1 MRWWPSS
8 ARGATRSSRASRG
21 SRAFAVTRL
30 PAPSTPF
37 PTCARFLSA
46 RLRSRIGYCRRKRS
60 RCSMERASVRVD
72 RDTFASR
79 SQLRWRTWKKPRTG
93 SRAWSPGSS
102 GQSGCVLPRP
112 QPLVQLDPLHL
123 AGRALRQL
131 RHDLD
136 DPRPERDGQIC
147 AGELAQALGHGGISW
162 VARDHEG
169 RGRFPHHLVRY
180 ADHSRLDDVRKC
192 QQRLLEALRAH
203 PRPSAFEEALRAA
216 VYGQITLRINRCQI
230 SGVQPAVAER
240 SGRFGRVLE
249 VPARDVLSLSHD
261 FTRLARRDRTT
272 LLVHHAERDA
282 GDTLADAGRPSIDL
296 VRIEDRQARRR
307 LRGTVHEIETHRRF
321 RLAQLA
327 DEGYLKLP
335 ARLLEPAEVG
345 KLHLLEARFAQEDL
359 VVARHAGEAG
369 AARLDHPLQHLVR
382 EQEPFIDHDRP
393 A

>member
-8 ARGATRSSRASRG
+8 ARGATRSSRAWRG
-21 SRAFAVTRL
+21 SRAFAVTSL

-46 RLRSRIGYCRRKRS
+46 RPRSRIGCCKRKRS

-102 GQSGCVLPRP
+102 GQSRCVLPR
-112 QPLVQLDPLHL
+112 L
-123 AGRALRQL
+123 
-131 RHDLD
+131 
-136 DPRPERDGQIC
+136 
-147 AGELAQALGHGGISW
+147 
-162 VARDHEG
+162 
-169 RGRFPHHLVRY
+169 
-180 ADHSRLDDVRKC
+180 
-192 QQRLLEALRAH
+192 
-203 PRPSAFEEALRAA
+203 
-216 VYGQITLRINRCQI
+216 
-230 SGVQPAVAER
+230 QPAVTER
-240 SGRFGRVLE
+240 SGRFGRILE

-261 FTRLARRDRTT
+261 FTRLARRDRAT

-335 ARLLEPAEVG
+335 AGLLEPAEVG

-369 AARLDHPLQHLVR
+369 AARLDH
-382 EQEPFIDHDRP
+382 
-393 A
+393 